1 MSDETTNDVVEDEVT
16 SQYDD
21 AVLASDTK
29 LEYEET
35 KAEYKSTRK
44 KCKSRDERKTLMR
57 LYCDDLIE
65 LAVQARIAGDMDFN
79 ANINQEIKALNRRIF
94 TGQNN
99 SW

>member
-1 MSDETTNDVVEDEVT
+1 MSDETTNEVEEVV

-29 LEYEET
+29 LEYEELN
-35 KAEYKSTRK
+35 AEYKSTRR
-44 KCKSRDERKTLMR
+44 KCKSREERKTLMR
-57 LYCDDLIE
+57 LYVDDLIE
-65 LAVQARIAGDMDFN
+65 IAVQARIAGDVDFN
-79 ANINQEIKALNRRIF
+79 ANLNQEIKALNRRIF

>member
-1 MSDETTNDVVEDEVT
+1 MSDETTNDVVEEVV

-35 KAEYKSTRK
+35 KAEYKATRR
-44 KCKSRDERKTLMR
+44 KCKSREERKTLMR
-57 LYCDDLIE
+57 LYADDLVE
-65 LAVQARIAGDMDFN
+65 LAVQSRIAGDMDFN

>member
-1 MSDETTNDVVEDEVT
+1 MSDETTNDVAEEVV

-35 KAEYKSTRK
+35 KAEYKATRR
-44 KCKSRDERKTLMR
+44 KCKSREERKTLMR
-57 LYCDDLIE
+57 LYADDLVE
-65 LAVQARIAGDMDFN
+65 LAVQSRIAGDMDFN
-79 ANINQEIKALNRRIF
+79 ANLNQEIKALNRRIF

>member
-1 MSDETTNDVVEDEVT
+1 MSDETTNDVVEEVV

-21 AVLASDTK
+21 AVLASETK
-29 LEYEET
+29 LEYEEL
-35 KAEYKSTRK
+35 KAEYKSTRR
-44 KCKSRDERKTLMR
+44 KCKSREERKTLMR
-57 LYCDDLIE
+57 LYCDDLVE

>member
-1 MSDETTNDVVEDEVT
+1 MSDETTNDVEVV

-21 AVLASDTK
+21 AVLASETK

-35 KAEYKSTRK
+35 KAEYKSTRR
-44 KCKSRDERKTLMR
+44 KCKSREERKTLMR
-57 LYCDDLIE
+57 LYVDDLIE
-65 LAVQARIAGDMDFN
+65 IAVQARIAGDVDFN
-79 ANINQEIKALNRRIF
+79 ANLNQEIKALNRRIF

>member
-29 LEYEET
+29 KEYEEL
-35 KAEYKSTRK
+35 KAEYKSTRR
-44 KCKSRDERKTLMR
+44 KCKSREERKTLMR
-57 LYCDDLIE
+57 LYVDDLIE
-65 LAVQARIAGDMDFN
+65 IAVQARIAGDVDFN
-79 ANINQEIKALNRRIF
+79 ANLNQEIKALNRRIF